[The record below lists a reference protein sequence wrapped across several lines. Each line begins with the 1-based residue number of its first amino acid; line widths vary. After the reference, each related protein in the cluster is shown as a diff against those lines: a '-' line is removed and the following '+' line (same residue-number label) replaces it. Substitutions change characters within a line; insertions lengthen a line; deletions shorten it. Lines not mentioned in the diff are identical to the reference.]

1 MKEIWIIGIGQFGLL
16 ATERLAKKYNKH
28 HLVLVDP
35 DRKNL
40 LQGEGPNRTL
50 ELMDGV
56 SFLDQRLNS
65 EKTPERIIPDW
76 IIPDW
81 IIPALPIH
89 LAAEW
94 CLVRQGLNGLERMA
108 IPSEI
113 DPLIPNQMRDPSGNI
128 FVSHANFICPEDCAE
143 PTKICTVT
151 QKRRKTDMFELL
163 GKIRISKF
171 QPIAVR
177 SYQLCPGVG
186 GYRPRQL
193 FDLLKQVENIKGSFL
208 LSTACR
214 CHGVMTGLGYS

>member
-16 ATERLAKKYNKH
+16 AAERLAKKYNNH
-28 HLVLVDP
+28 HFVLVDP

-40 LQGEGPNRTL
+40 LQGEGPNRAL

-56 SFLDQRLNS
+56 SFLDQRLNL
-65 EKTPERIIPDW
+65 EKAPE
-76 IIPDW
+76 W

-94 CLVRQGLNGLERMA
+94 CIVREELNGLKRMA

-113 DPLIPNQMRDPSGNI
+113 DHLAANPVWDPSGNL
-128 FVSHANFICPEDCAE
+128 FVSHANFTCPEDCAE
-143 PTKICTVT
+143 PAKICTVT
-151 QKRRKTDMFELL
+151 QKKRKTDMFELL
-163 GKIRISKF
+163 AKIRISKF

-193 FDLLKQVENIKGSFL
+193 FDLLKQVEKIKGNFL

-214 CHGVMTGLGYS
+214 CHGVITCLGYS